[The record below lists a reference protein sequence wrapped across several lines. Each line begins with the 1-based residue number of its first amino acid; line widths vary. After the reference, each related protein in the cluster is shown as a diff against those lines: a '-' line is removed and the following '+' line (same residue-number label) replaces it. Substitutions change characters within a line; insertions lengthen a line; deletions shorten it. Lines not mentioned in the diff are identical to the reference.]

1 MDEKLLEILCCPE
14 THQPLSE
21 AGDELVDD
29 LNNRIQAGTLVD
41 RVDEKIIDPIDGG
54 LIREDGNILFPIRG
68 DIPVMLIDQ
77 GIPLGQ

>member
-1 MDEKLLEILCCPE
+1 MDEKLLQILCCPE

-21 AGDELVDD
+21 AGEELVDD
-29 LNNRIQAGTLVD
+29 LNKRIKAGTLVD

>member
-29 LNNRIQAGTLVD
+29 LNKRIQAGTLVD